1 VPVLT
6 EKILRSDAL
15 GERIRDDFHD
25 KLNGFIP
32 IRDELKQRGFMK
44 DFILLGK
51 LIFYENGF
59 IYVDN
64 RLNAFMILYSD
75 ILEVNFY

>member
-1 VPVLT
+1 MPVLT

-25 KLNGFIP
+25 KINGLIP
-32 IRDELKQRGFMK
+32 VRDELKQRGFMK

-75 ILEVNFY
+75 I